1 MMGQF
6 STSVLS
12 LFVLLFEIFFSSFA
26 RLGIFLCFTVFH
38 LYTDYMFSAASA
50 VNFNYNA
57 QLKGSLTKQPASLA
71 VQGHV
76 YGADRG
82 STVHWETW
90 KSDKGNTTP
99 QFSPCPTA
107 PPPFKKHL

>member
-1 MMGQF
+1 
-6 STSVLS
+6 
-12 LFVLLFEIFFSSFA
+12 
-26 RLGIFLCFTVFH
+26 
-38 LYTDYMFSAASA
+38 MFSAASA
-50 VNFNYNA
+50 VNFNYDA

-76 YGADRG
+76 YDTDGG

-99 QFSPCPTA
+99 QFSPCLTA
-107 PPPFKKHL
+107 PSPIEEAFVARDHYALNYSWFLFFANNCPLVL

>member
-1 MMGQF
+1 
-6 STSVLS
+6 
-12 LFVLLFEIFFSSFA
+12 
-26 RLGIFLCFTVFH
+26 
-38 LYTDYMFSAASA
+38 MFSAASA
-50 VNFNYNA
+50 VNFNYDA

-76 YGADRG
+76 YGADGG

-99 QFSPCPTA
+99 QCSPCLTVPL
-107 PPPFKKHL
+107 PRQRSVCSKGPLCIKLLLVFVFRQ